1 MSLRT
6 RPRVESEL
14 KGLVYSL
21 TPKESLVD
29 PDEATLPWYQSPA
42 KLAGIGLGIVVV
54 LNLIFR

>member
-1 MSLRT
+1 M
-6 RPRVESEL
+6 ESEL

-29 PDEATLPWYQSPA
+29 PDEGVIPWYQSPT
-42 KLAGIGLGIVVV
+42 KLAGIGLVLVIV